1 MSLCPNPDSDSA
13 ARSELEAAG
22 VHSAFH
28 DPPPPL
34 LMSDDD
40 ATTLS
45 EPMPPAPGA
54 PEQLRD
60 MLERELQIRC
70 LKIGPAL
77 LEYGISQL
85 DEMRH
90 LLLGLTDDD
99 FEETSEFRRDV
110 PLTKFQVRSLRLW
123 KALTR

>member
-1 MSLCPNPDSDSA
+1 
-13 ARSELEAAG
+13 
-22 VHSAFH
+22 
-28 DPPPPL
+28 
-34 LMSDDD
+34 
-40 ATTLS
+40 
-45 EPMPPAPGA
+45 MPPAPGA

-99 FEETSEFRRDV
+99 FEENSEFRRDV